1 MVTCIICGKEFK
13 PKNKVQKT
21 CCFACRQ
28 EYKRIAAQQ
37 WKEKNKDKIQK
48 YQQTQNELRKKQT
61 RQDKEKVE
69 SLQQHKHIEE
79 PVINAPRV
87 IICEQDDPKWILKY
101 AASGRLDRISLL
113 ARALND
119 ICKDKPVFTYGNLSR
134 IWGTEKYFKLEEQAI
149 IHKRLEANE

>member
-37 WKEKNKDKIQK
+37 WKEKNKDKIQR
-48 YQQTQNELRKKQT
+48 YQQTQNDLRKKQT
-61 RQDKEKVE
+61 KRDKEEVDK
-69 SLQQHKHIEE
+69 LQQHKPVEVVHE
-79 PVINAPRV
+79 PRI
-87 IICEQDDPKWILKY
+87 IICEPDDPKWILMY
-101 AASGRLDRISLL
+101 AKAGRLDRISLL

-119 ICKDKPVFTYGNLSR
+119 ICTDKPIFTYGNLSR
-134 IWGTEKYFKLEEQAI
+134 IWGTEKYYKLEEQAI
-149 IHKRLEANE
+149 LHKRLNNHE